1 MASVA
6 ALAIS
11 PTAPTV
17 QCTVHAAQRFG
28 LPPGALAGVLLNEGG
43 RPGLW
48 SRNANG
54 SYDLGPAQ
62 INTLWLE
69 KLRARGITPA
79 MVANDGCLNVTVA
92 AGILALYR
100 QQAGGDL
107 WTALGWYH
115 SHIPLLAR
123 QYRIRMIRRLGAALQ
138 KDPSQ

>member
-1 MASVA
+1 MPAVA
-6 ALAIS
+6 APLVP

-17 QCTVHAAQRFG
+17 QCTVQAAQRFG
-28 LPPGALAGVLLNEGG
+28 LPPGALAGILMNEGG
-43 RPGLW
+43 KPGRW
-48 SRNANG
+48 SHNTNG

-62 INTLWLE
+62 INTLWLR
-69 KLRARGITPA
+69 KLRTRGITPA

-115 SHIPLLAR
+115 SHTPLLAH
-123 QYRIRMIRRLGAALQ
+123 QYRTRMVRRLSAALQ